1 MVLCS
6 PRPVPVALVLAGSN
20 VTALGGG
27 FGGVAAIT
35 GGGFPSVFG
44 GWGCLDSIG
53 FAFGKFATQLA
64 YSAGGG
70 ALGVE
75 GGGSRGNGLG
85 GTGGGGGATRNSI
98 RGPPCRRTNCAL

>member
-6 PRPVPVALVLAGSN
+6 PRPVPVTVVLAGSN
-20 VTALGGG
+20 FTALGGG

-53 FAFGKFATQLA
+53 FTFGKFATQLA

-70 ALGVE
+70 ALGFE

-85 GTGGGGGATRNSI
+85 GTGGGGGATRRI
-98 RGPPCRRTNCAL
+98 IGVPPNWRDNCAF